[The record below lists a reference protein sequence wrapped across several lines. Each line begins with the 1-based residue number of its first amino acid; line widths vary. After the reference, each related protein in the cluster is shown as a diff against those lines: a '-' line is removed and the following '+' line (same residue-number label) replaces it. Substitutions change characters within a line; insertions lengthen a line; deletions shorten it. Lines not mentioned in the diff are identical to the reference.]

1 MFSFPVYKFPFL
13 YKTRQVWKFNFYPTI
28 YIAIFNLGLIINMLN
43 VSENLFN
50 NIDLNSNNYMEKD
63 NQEKFDNLTNT
74 DKITYKLY

>member
-1 MFSFPVYKFPFL
+1 
-13 YKTRQVWKFNFYPTI
+13 
-28 YIAIFNLGLIINMLN
+28 MLN